1 MLGPGGLGEADLR
14 GTQSP
19 PPPPR
24 ETWCSPHA
32 SGGHQFTLEAGTE
45 VAEVCKWVLAL
56 RLGLA
61 GRKARRSRLVS
72 RTEEGAWRKA
82 GASEPTYWS
91 GTASAP
97 AHMLKASLGTVTS
110 RGRRPHTYSGAAP
123 EASLGLSPDSPY
135 RPSGPAPPP
144 LRTHPKC
151 ECVFPCSPLTLST
164 VLPQL
169 LGH

>member
-1 MLGPGGLGEADLR
+1 MLLGPGGLGEADLR
-14 GTQSP
+14 GTPS
-19 PPPPR
+19 PPPR

-45 VAEVCKWVLAL
+45 VTEVCKWVLAL

-82 GASEPTYWS
+82 GASEPTQWS

-110 RGRRPHTYSGAAP
+110 RGTRPHTHIGAARGFVGALTRQP
-123 EASLGLSPDSPY
+123 VQTIRACPTTP
-135 RPSGPAPPP
+135 RNPP
-144 LRTHPKC
+144 K
-151 ECVFPCSPLTLST
+151 V
-164 VLPQL
+164 
-169 LGH
+169 